1 MIGLITDRTQQN
13 VARRGELSRKGWA
26 NMTTAERTEWTG
38 NPFET
43 DGANL
48 LPNGPFYSSAVGL
61 EYRLG
66 EIVATAT
73 ASGTYLYAISMI
85 GDAALFENKTFT
97 LSVDAIEAAED
108 SVPQLALY
116 WHDANGFEYA
126 GASIFE
132 AGSVTVDT
140 SLWPNTA
147 GRESLAL
154 YVYVT
159 TTIAVPIGAEVRF
172 SGVMLER
179 GSVRHPYMPYAE
191 IAATPATKGAYNYSD
206 LNRVERAVAEI
217 SARAG
222 LNLVTRT
229 NWGMWDVPTAADMSR
244 YLSNIQRIKSYS
256 GSTIS
261 LPSTMN
267 NLLHTDANNIELVLA
282 AGYEKLGVM

>member
-48 LPNGPFYSSAVGL
+48 LPNGPFYSSVVNL

-73 ASGTYLYAISMI
+73 EGGIYLYAISMI
-85 GDAALFENKTFT
+85 GEAAAFENKTFT

-126 GASIFE
+126 GASIFS

-140 SLWPNTA
+140 SIWPNIA

-159 TTIAVPIGAEVRF
+159 TTVPVQAGAKVRF

-222 LNLVTRT
+222 LNLVTKT
-229 NWGMWDVPTAADMSR
+229 DWGLWDVPTAADMTR

-256 GSTIS
+256 GSTIP
-261 LPSTMN
+261 LPLTMN